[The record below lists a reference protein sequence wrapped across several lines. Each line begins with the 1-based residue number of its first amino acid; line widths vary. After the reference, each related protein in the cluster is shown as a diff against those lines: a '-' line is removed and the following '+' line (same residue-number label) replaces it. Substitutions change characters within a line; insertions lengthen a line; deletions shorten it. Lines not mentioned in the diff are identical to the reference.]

1 MKTLLATVGLG
12 LLLTSSVGAQ
22 GQSNQAKYEAK
33 LQEEF
38 ASKIEWTQSLEE
50 AQLQAKEKQML
61 IFGYF
66 SRSYA
71 P

>member
-1 MKTLLATVGLG
+1 MKSTTLSLALG
-12 LLLTSSVGAQ
+12 LAMALPATAQ
-22 GQSNQAKYEAK
+22 DDNEAKYNAK
-33 LQEEF
+33 IQETF
-38 ASKIEWTQSLEE
+38 VSNIDWVMSLEE
-50 AQLQAKEKQML
+50 AQQQAKEKRML

>member
-1 MKTLLATVGLG
+1 MKSMTLSLALG
-12 LLLTSSVGAQ
+12 LAMALPATAQ
-22 GQSNQAKYEAK
+22 DDNEAKYNAK
-33 LQEEF
+33 IQETF
-38 ASKIEWTQSLEE
+38 VSNIDWVMSLEE
-50 AQLQAKEKQML
+50 AQQAKEKRML

>member
-1 MKTLLATVGLG
+1 MKSMTLSLALG
-12 LLLTSSVGAQ
+12 LAMALPATAQ
-22 GQSNQAKYEAK
+22 DDNEAKYNAK
-33 LQEEF
+33 IQETF
-38 ASKIEWTQSLEE
+38 VSNIDWVMSLEE
-50 AQLQAKEKQML
+50 AQQQAKEKRML

>member
-1 MKTLLATVGLG
+1 MKSTTLSLVLG
-12 LLLTSSVGAQ
+12 LAMALPATAQ
-22 GQSNQAKYEAK
+22 DDNESKYNAKIQETFVSN
-33 LQEEF
+33 
-38 ASKIEWTQSLEE
+38 IDWVMRLEE
-50 AQLQAKEKQML
+50 AQQQAKEKRML

>member
-1 MKTLLATVGLG
+1 MKSTTLSLVLG
-12 LLLTSSVGAQ
+12 LAMALPATAQ
-22 GQSNQAKYEAK
+22 DDNEAKYNAK
-33 LQEEF
+33 IQETF
-38 ASKIEWTQSLEE
+38 VSNIDWVMSLEE
-50 AQLQAKEKQML
+50 AQQQAKEKRML

>member
-1 MKTLLATVGLG
+1 MKSTTLALALG
-12 LLLTSSVGAQ
+12 LAMALPATAQ
-22 GQSNQAKYEAK
+22 DDNEAKYNAK
-33 LQEEF
+33 IQETF
-38 ASKIEWTQSLEE
+38 VSNIDWVMSLEE
-50 AQLQAKEKQML
+50 AQQQAKEKRML

>member
-1 MKTLLATVGLG
+1 MKSLCMALGLG
-12 LLLTSSVGAQ
+12 LLLTTSVTAQ
-22 GQSNQAKYEAK
+22 DQDNEAKYNAK
-33 LQEEF
+33 IAESF
-38 ASKIEWTQSLEE
+38 VSNIEWVQSLDE
-50 AQLQAKEKQML
+50 ARQQAKEKRML

>member
-1 MKTLLATVGLG
+1 MKSLWMALGLG
-12 LLLTSSVGAQ
+12 LLLAAPVTAQ
-22 GQSNQAKYEAK
+22 DDNESKYKAKMA
-33 LQEEF
+33 EEF
-38 ASKIEWTQSLEE
+38 VSKIEWTNTLAE
-50 AQLQAKEKQML
+50 AQTKAKEKRML

>member
-1 MKTLLATVGLG
+1 MKSTTLSLVLG
-12 LLLTSSVGAQ
+12 LAMALPATAQ
-22 GQSNQAKYEAK
+22 DDNESKYNAKIQETFVSN
-33 LQEEF
+33 
-38 ASKIEWTQSLEE
+38 IDWVMSLEE
-50 AQLQAKEKQML
+50 AQQQAKEKRML

>member
-1 MKTLLATVGLG
+1 MKSISLALALG
-12 LLLTSSVGAQ
+12 LAATLPASAQ
-22 GQSNQAKYEAK
+22 NDNEAKYNAK
-33 LQEEF
+33 LEESF
-38 ASKIEWTQSLEE
+38 VSNIDWVMSLEE